1 MTPGTVYKLT
11 FGLWSTSNVFLAGH
25 KLRLEVTSSNFP
37 RFIRNLNT
45 AENPQ
50 SGKNGQKATN
60 VVYHDRQHPSA
71 MVVPVVP

>member
-1 MTPGTVYKLT
+1 MVHIQRVPGRTQAA
-11 FGLWSTSNVFLAGH
+11 AGGD
-25 KLRLEVTSSNFP
+25 SSNFP